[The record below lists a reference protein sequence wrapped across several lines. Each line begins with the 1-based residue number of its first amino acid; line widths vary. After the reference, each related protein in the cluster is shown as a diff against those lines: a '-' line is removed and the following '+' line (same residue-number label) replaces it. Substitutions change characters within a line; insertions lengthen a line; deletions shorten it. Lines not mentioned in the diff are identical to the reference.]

1 MRTVELSEF
10 KDEAFINT
18 LLDIYY
24 TGDADV
30 VPSGLPSGVSLKER
44 DLNLYHSEYPF
55 LYFYIR
61 CLYDEE
67 SGAVYLK
74 CANNEYR
81 SLPRELEEQIG
92 VAIPEGKKGLWES
105 LFK

>member
-1 MRTVELSEF
+1 M
-10 KDEAFINT
+10 
-18 LLDIYY
+18 
-24 TGDADV
+24 
-30 VPSGLPSGVSLKER
+30 SL
-44 DLNLYHSEYPF
+44 
-55 LYFYIR
+55 
-61 CLYDEE
+61 DEE

-81 SLPRELEEQIG
+81 RLPHELEEQIG